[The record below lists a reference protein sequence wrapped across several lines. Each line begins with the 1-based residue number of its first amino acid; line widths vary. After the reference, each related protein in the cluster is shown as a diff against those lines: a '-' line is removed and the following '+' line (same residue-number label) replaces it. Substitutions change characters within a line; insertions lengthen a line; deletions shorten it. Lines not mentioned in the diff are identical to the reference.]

1 MPRSL
6 DHKDTLKHKLRC
18 WTDGVGQ
25 PRDYIR
31 MPSFLIA
38 DSRSLRNRKTHRG
51 GSHFTTTSCYANPP
65 EGTVQMTSQANVIG
79 WTKKYEGNTDHSGV
93 ILRRLG
99 MACAVELL
107 KTPDDGSDSQR
118 CCLPWSGSS

>member
-1 MPRSL
+1 
-6 DHKDTLKHKLRC
+6 
-18 WTDGVGQ
+18 
-25 PRDYIR
+25 